1 MSFRAIAIAALITVV
16 STAADAQVVQQ
27 PVVSGFSVDTVVSV
41 PDRGAAFSG
50 GVWSGQS
57 GSRSAGPLRGAS
69 TIGRSFG
76 GAATETRV
84 FIHDFEAMD
93 AALLSQGQPA
103 TVGQPGP
110 SVPGVSPVVI
120 GPASRPSAPVTRADR
135 ARAHLLDRRRDRTA
149 PTPPP
154 SAPGPVA
161 RTSIVNRPQ

>member
-1 MSFRAIAIAALITVV
+1 MSFRAVAIAVLITAL

-50 GVWSGQS
+50 GVLSGQS

-69 TIGRSFG
+69 SVGRSFQ

-103 TVGQPGP
+103 AVGQATPLA
-110 SVPGVSPVVI
+110 GVRPALI
-120 GPASRPSAPVTRADR
+120 GPASSLQKPVTRADR
-135 ARAHLLDRRRDRTA
+135 ARAHLLDRWKDRA
-149 PTPPP
+149 ALAVPP
-154 SAPGPVA
+154 SAASPVA
-161 RTSIVNRPQ
+161 RTSLATKP

>member
-1 MSFRAIAIAALITVV
+1 MSFRAIAIAGLMTAV

-50 GVWSGQS
+50 GVLSGQS

-69 TIGRSFG
+69 SIGRSFQ

-93 AALLSQGQPA
+93 AALLSQGQPPAAGAARSTAPGA
-103 TVGQPGP
+103 TAVL
-110 SVPGVSPVVI
+110 I
-120 GPASRPSAPVTRADR
+120 GPTSRPQMPVTRAER
-135 ARAHLLDRRRDRTA
+135 ARAHLLERWKDRTA
-149 PTPPP
+149 PAPLP
-154 SAPGPVA
+154 SAASPGS
-161 RTSIVNRPQ
+161 RTSIATRP